1 MVPPSRC
8 SGECQ
13 QLAVSRSTQAAAPAA
28 EPSTPWASQ
37 HLLLALWRFGK
48 EPSELT
54 CVILITSLTKA
65 MAFSG
70 WNLQVPF
77 CGDREELLEPVPGC
91 AVPRWPGL
99 CWEYLGPVG
108 VSVLP
113 HEPLVVQD
121 VLEGLAGQ
129 APVGQQGSV
138 RMEQFIRV
146 ATMSLDGSTATFA
159 GQSHQHSPL
168 KALPPAR
175 QTGRGS
181 AIPEPPEA
189 QTLFLQHLPAWPTT
203 LPGTVTPHSAGSL
216 ERNQEP

>member
-1 MVPPSRC
+1 
-8 SGECQ
+8 
-13 QLAVSRSTQAAAPAA
+13 
-28 EPSTPWASQ
+28 
-37 HLLLALWRFGK
+37 
-48 EPSELT
+48 
-54 CVILITSLTKA
+54 

-91 AVPRWPGL
+91 AVPQWPGL

-146 ATMSLDGSTATFA
+146 ATMSLDGSTATSA

>member
-1 MVPPSRC
+1 M
-8 SGECQ
+8 
-13 QLAVSRSTQAAAPAA
+13 QLQLLSPTHPGH
-28 EPSTPWASQ
+28 PSTSSWLSGGLGRSPQ
-37 HLLLALWRFGK
+37 D
-48 EPSELT
+48 LT

-108 VSVLP
+108 VTVLP

-129 APVGQQGSV
+129 APARQHGSV
-138 RMEQFIRV
+138 RMGTVQ
-146 ATMSLDGSTATFA
+146 SLDGSTATSA
-159 GQSHQHSPL
+159 GQSHQHFPL
-168 KALPPAR
+168 CKPLPPAR
-175 QTGRGS
+175 QTGKGS
-181 AIPEPPEA
+181 AHPRASRGTNSVPAASPSLAHHADWHSHTSLSRCQIPGEEPGA
-189 QTLFLQHLPAWPTT
+189 L
-203 LPGTVTPHSAGSL
+203 TV
-216 ERNQEP
+216 